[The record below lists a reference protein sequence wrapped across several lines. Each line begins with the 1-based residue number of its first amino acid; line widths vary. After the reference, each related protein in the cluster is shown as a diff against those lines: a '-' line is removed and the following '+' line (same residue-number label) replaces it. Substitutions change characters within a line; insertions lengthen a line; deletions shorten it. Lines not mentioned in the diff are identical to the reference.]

1 MAFGFD
7 DFARLFDPVSD
18 VLGTSGKQ
26 GIGLLQQKPEDLAML
41 AALAA
46 GGGGGTIS
54 GADKTSV
61 AIVCIKVADSASAAA
76 GASCG
81 SCSWGWGGRTGLGG
95 ANALMPVAW

>member
-46 GGGGGTIS
+46 GGGG
-54 GADKTSV
+54 AV
-61 AIVCIKVADSASAAA
+61 
-76 GASCG
+76 
-81 SCSWGWGGRTGLGG
+81 GG
-95 ANALMPVAW
+95 AECGVAFLFL